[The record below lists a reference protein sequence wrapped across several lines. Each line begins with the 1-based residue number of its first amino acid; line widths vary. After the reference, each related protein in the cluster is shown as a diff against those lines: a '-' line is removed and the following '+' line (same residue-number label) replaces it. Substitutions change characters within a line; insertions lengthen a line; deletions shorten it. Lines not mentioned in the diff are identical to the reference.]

1 MAFGPVGKIRANCMR
16 NIRKNSSFGTYNP
29 YQVVTFK
36 PVKVKK
42 TNSTPKIKWK

>member
-16 NIRKNSSFGTYNP
+16 NIRKNSSFGNYNP
-29 YQVVTFK
+29 YQMVTFN
-36 PVKVKK
+36 KK